1 MNETVEEPTGQRG
14 GVVRR
19 SRVRGEVVNESE
31 SGRASRDYERI
42 AEAISYLADHVEH
55 QPSLDDVARHLHM
68 SPFHFQ
74 RLFSRWAGVTPK
86 RFLQVLTV
94 ERAKVL
100 LDQARPLLDV
110 TVSVG
115 LSSGSR
121 LHDHFVS
128 LEAMTPGEFKR
139 GGAALRIDY
148 GQHDTPFGT
157 ALLAATERGVCSF
170 TFVDH
175 HDDAGALAFLV
186 AQWPNAQ
193 FRRDLT
199 RTGEIVRT
207 MFESPATASQP
218 LSLHVTGTN
227 FQVNVWRALIQL
239 APTEL
244 TSYSRVAAALGR
256 PQAARAVGQAV
267 GANPVAL
274 LIPCHRVIQETGRLG
289 GYHWGVTRKLAINA
303 WEVARAG

>member
-1 MNETVEEPTGQRG
+1 MHETVKDLKKHHAGAVGRSQVRD
-14 GVVRR
+14 GVVSENRAMR
-19 SRVRGEVVNESE
+19 SS
-31 SGRASRDYERI
+31 SDYDRI
-42 AEAISYLADHVEH
+42 AEAIEYLADHVER

-74 RLFSRWAGVTPK
+74 RIFSRWAGVTPK

-94 ERAKVL
+94 ERAKGL
-100 LDQARPLLDV
+100 LDKARPLLEV
-110 TVSVG
+110 TTAVG

-128 LEAMTPGEFKR
+128 LEAMTPGEFKS
-139 GGAALRIDY
+139 GGVALRIDY
-148 GQHDTPFGT
+148 GVHETPFGP
-157 ALLAATERGVCSF
+157 ALLAATQRGVCSF
-170 TFVDH
+170 TFVDDS
-175 HDDAGALAFLV
+175 DDVAALAGLL

-193 FRRDLT
+193 FHRQRA

-207 MFESPATASQP
+207 MFESPKIATQP

-227 FQVNVWRALIQL
+227 FQVNVWRALVQL

-244 TSYSRVAAALGR
+244 TSYSRVAKAVGR
-256 PQAARAVGQAV
+256 PSAARAVGQAV

-274 LIPCHRVIQETGRLG
+274 LIPCHRVIQETGQIG
-289 GYHWGVTRKLAINA
+289 GYHWGVQRKLAIHA
-303 WEVARAG
+303 WEAARTS